1 MIKEDKALERERAE
15 AKWEIEAITEKLKDP
30 DLDRSERNGLEES
43 LRELNRVLSMFE
55 AGDS

>member
-15 AKWEIEAITEKLKDP
+15 AKWEIEAITERLKDP
-30 DLDRSERNGLEES
+30 ELERKEKAALEDS
-43 LRELNRVLSMFE
+43 LREINRVLSMFE

>member
-15 AKWEIEAITEKLKDP
+15 AKWEIEAITDKLKDP
-30 DLDRSERNGLEES
+30 DLDRTERNGLEDS

-55 AGDS
+55 AEG